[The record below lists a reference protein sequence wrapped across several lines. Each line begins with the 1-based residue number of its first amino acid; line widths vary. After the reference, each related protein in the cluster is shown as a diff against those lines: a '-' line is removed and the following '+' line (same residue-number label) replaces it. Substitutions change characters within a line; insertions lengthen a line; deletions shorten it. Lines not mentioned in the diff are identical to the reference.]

1 MRQQTLKR
9 LLIVVMVL
17 AVAGTAAHYLWRDRG
32 AAPAA
37 YTAAAAQAVPVKADA
52 ARRGD
57 IDLSL
62 KVIGSAQ
69 PWSTVTVQARVDGQL
84 ESLASEWGGIFHTEG
99 RRQHDVLQHRH
110 VHERAR
116 NLVG

>member
-37 YTAAAAQAVPVKADA
+37 YPAAAAQAVPVKADA

-69 PWSTVTVQARVDGQL
+69 PWSTGALAAEPRGAGHLPGDGRRAGAERSAGLRDLHRVD
-84 ESLASEWGGIFHTEG
+84 EPRAE
-99 RRQHDVLQHRH
+99 R
-110 VHERAR
+110 RAR
-116 NLVG
+116 